1 MKLFQGFTI
10 FLLLTFA
17 VLTILQ
23 GVQADNDICTV
34 QCQDA
39 NPAKMC
45 GDMEGKKV
53 TYPNSCLLDCKGKI
67 FIAYLISIFITKK
80 LYRILMHLIYVF
92 IYQIRCTI
100 CEGRGMLTVQQETYI
115 F

>member
-1 MKLFQGFTI
+1 MKRFQGFAI

-34 QCQDA
+34 QCQNA
-39 NPAKMC
+39 KPAKMC

-67 FIAYLISIFITKK
+67 LLHTLNIDFYNKKIIWKFDAFNLCFYLSNEVHN
-80 LYRILMHLIYVF
+80 L
-92 IYQIRCTI
+92 
-100 CEGRGMLTVQQETYI
+100 
-115 F
+115 